1 MEIDKKVL
9 NDALSASPEQLDAL
23 ARGIAQALGVPEDRA
38 LALARNSELIKTRI
52 AGMSEQDLSSAAA
65 MLGPEK
71 AAQIMALLKGEN
83 G

>member
-9 NDALSASPEQLDAL
+9 NDALSASPEQLSAL
-23 ARGIAQALGVPEDRA
+23 ARGIAQALGVSEDKA
-38 LALARNSELIKTRI
+38 LALARNPEIIKSRL
-52 AGMSEQDLSSAAA
+52 AGMSEQDLRSAAA

-71 AAQIMALLKGEN
+71 AAQIMSLLKGGN

>member
-38 LALARNSELIKTRI
+38 LALARNSELIKTRL